1 MLLLGILAA
10 LLIFVAVIVYS
21 SFSWGFVLFKFWYWF
36 LIPVFSTAPQIDYW
50 QAIGLMFIISLFN
63 KVATEVSI
71 KDEYLKT
78 EEKTTVY
85 TLGFLSPWIT
95 LVIGFIIH
103 LIIN

>member
-50 QAIGLMFIISLFN
+50 QGVGLMFLIGLFKSHKA
-63 KVATEVSI
+63 KVDI
-71 KDEYLKT
+71 KDEFIK
-78 EEKTTVY
+78 EEERLNVRVAN
-85 TLGFLSPWIT
+85 FLSPWIV
-95 LVIGFIIH
+95 LLIGFIIH